1 MFDLYVSFIE
11 LALVVAV
18 CRTKLFALKKQGHL
32 SPPQKW
38 CGTKK
43 AMFSLRTACVELA
56 KYNKVD
62 EPSDEAVKL
71 LGSKI
76 VELRIQRLAK

>member
-11 LALVVAV
+11 LALVVDV

-38 CGTKK
+38 CSKKK
-43 AMFSLRTACVELA
+43 ARFSLRKACIEIA
-56 KYNKVD
+56 KYNNVD
-62 EPSDEAVKL
+62 EPTDETVKF
-71 LGSKI
+71 LGSII
-76 VELRIQRLAK
+76 VELRVQRLTK